1 MLRCRRSLGER
12 RSDDLAE
19 SAHGAVT
26 ARSRANA
33 DARLVAAHEFFR
45 KGQANVEGWSMLIAK
60 GRNWESA
67 YRDRRRHDKVVRST
81 HVVNCTG
88 SCSWNVYVKDGLITW
103 ESQAVGGFVAMFL
116 YLRKLLTA
124 EYDLT
129 KADAGARAA
138 GFALLAVVGRP
149 LGGWLSDRV
158 GATASCS
165 CRSAPWRCSPSS

>member
-45 KGQANVEGWSMLIAK
+45 KGEANAECWSMLIAK

-67 YRDRRRHDKVVRST
+67 YRGRWRHDKVVRST
-81 HVVNCTG
+81 HGVNCTG
-88 SCSWNVYVKDGLITW
+88 SCSWNVLDGA
-103 ESQAVGGFVAMFL
+103 SGNPAVPNGSVGFR
-116 YLRKLLTA
+116 YG
-124 EYDLT
+124 
-129 KADAGARAA
+129 DAGAGSWNLRRCDLDPVLTLHGRHEQAVEVTLPRFDA
-138 GFALLAVVGRP
+138 GDGP
-149 LGGWLSDRV
+149 G
-158 GATASCS
+158 GATMRRGVPAV
-165 CRSAPWRCSPSS
+165 RGAGGL